1 MRGAVTNFVLLG
13 VNIGHLGE
21 VNGLLIMQES
31 TDLLKKKKNQSWI
44 QRSVSCKKDISNV
57 HFENCNFNFRLF
69 LKV

>member
-31 TDLLKKKKNQSWI
+31 TDLLKKKIKVGFRGRFRARKILATSI
-44 QRSVSCKKDISNV
+44 LKIVTLISGYS
-57 HFENCNFNFRLF
+57 
-69 LKV
+69 